1 MDNTSNSKVKNIIDR
16 IKSQDLFLNS
26 EIESESVME
35 SESAVTNTEL
45 TELNED
51 ISNDNRE
58 KVNLNT
64 EEINDLTNKIKNLK
78 SNKLEGVNSYV
89 LEHIEKRNE
98 VNNIMLN
105 AFQGIIEDKDEINKK
120 IKKSGF
126 GLFF

>member
-51 ISNDNRE
+51 ISNDN
-58 KVNLNT
+58 
-64 EEINDLTNKIKNLK
+64 INDI
-78 SNKLEGVNSYV
+78 Y
-89 LEHIEKRNE
+89 
-98 VNNIMLN
+98 
-105 AFQGIIEDKDEINKK
+105 
-120 IKKSGF
+120 
-126 GLFF
+126 